1 MGPPKSAQSTL
12 KSNQPARVD
21 KKISLGNVQ
30 SPGPHDVHRKFAR
43 PTDKDDI
50 DTTPHRQDSGKP
62 SISGHQDFTD
72 VQHTFRTSSVDYPRT
87 LRRLASPNEPTEPKK
102 FDVTSTSDESGPDA
116 LIWNRYLTDRIAGS
130 PLSRGLSA
138 DSSTQFPSQNTGDY
152 AAPSESVM
160 SMTDDMYDSETES
173 VVDIDGSSDNTS
185 LSGFDEIS
193 NVLHCPFQPLLE
205 TATQKL
211 LDELALFR
219 QIPADP
225 SSSSEQSPSA
235 LRSITSRRGREP
247 NELNPG
253 HHGSNPSK
261 RKRRAF
267 SGNDDEDDDDPD
279 DRYSKPTPLAKANTL
294 RPSRSLACPF
304 NKLNPHKYKKCQM
317 YQNLNTISRLNPSR
331 GRWSNNTWID
341 VIEFPY
347 IARHATKP
355 LTARTKRVLTNTSK
369 FRRASPKKTDEQNWY
384 DIFDILFPGVP
395 HPASPFPDIVLSA
408 KLADL
413 REFAAAQGVDIVL
426 SVIKNEMPTTLQ
438 GNESHV
444 QGFQEQVIRSAI
456 SRLLDEYQIQHDST
470 ACFPKLEAS
479 QKPNIPVTPDS
490 NQRGLAL
497 LSDTTLRNDESEAR
511 IRGIAMENT
520 NPRPERPFAEWTQHD
535 SRPPYIALDPEPL
548 FGELPQ
554 GLRQDLIAQGFS
566 FDETPLELSN
576 MGDHWNAFDEAPFVY
591 EADDGL

>member
-1 MGPPKSAQSTL
+1 MSSH
-12 KSNQPARVD
+12 
-21 KKISLGNVQ
+21 LGLMMCIANLL
-30 SPGPHDVHRKFAR
+30 DLLIK
-43 PTDKDDI
+43 
-50 DTTPHRQDSGKP
+50 DSGKP

-317 YQNLNTISRLNPSR
+317 YQNLNTISRL
-331 GRWSNNTWID
+331 
-341 VIEFPY
+341 
-347 IARHATKP
+347 K
-355 LTARTKRVLTNTSK
+355 
-369 FRRASPKKTDEQNWY
+369 RASPKKTDEQNWY